1 MFWQLMLDSKCLP
14 IPIKSS
20 VTQLLHF
27 YVLLLQTDI
36 KFVPSLRINSF
47 VADSQS
53 RIYCRQPDQVVSWI
67 LCMNMLHWNTPET
80 ALTAPP
86 PLPHSHPK
94 VKKMSPSQ
102 TQVICLTPPTAC
114 HRADNVCVLMMWTWC
129 HMLTGSS
136 PLWWCDIIVVI
147 FPPYTATLPTVLTD
161 IIELYR

>member
-1 MFWQLMLDSKCLP
+1 MLDSKCLP

-86 PLPHSHPK
+86 PPSPPPPQSNKKCLYLKRKLSVWLHPQLVTEQTMFVYWRYGHDDMCLQVLPLCDSH
-94 VKKMSPSQ
+94 
-102 TQVICLTPPTAC
+102 IPTLYCYTTYCA
-114 HRADNVCVLMMWTWC
+114 HWHNW
-129 HMLTGSS
+129 
-136 PLWWCDIIVVI
+136 IV
-147 FPPYTATLPTVLTD
+147 
-161 IIELYR
+161 